1 MQNDFCVTPLFV
13 SRRERVTR
21 TLKINPTA
29 QVRYRNEDG
38 SKLQKNVPNMKL
50 SQLLYSFL

>member
-38 SKLQKNVPNMKL
+38 SKLPKNVPNIVSERKE
-50 SQLLYSFL
+50 